1 MTIDLLPRPARR
13 GGECLLIQAVASRPY
28 PSANADKDNGLSNF
42 RLDFFV
48 TQSVGK
54 SSEGKFLQ
62 RLPKR
67 PRLSSKDPEA

>member
-1 MTIDLLPRPARR
+1 MTIDLYPDLPAVEVSVLNPGRR
-13 GGECLLIQAVASRPY
+13 ITTVSVSERRQ
-28 PSANADKDNGLSNF
+28 DNGLSNF

-62 RLPKR
+62 G
-67 PRLSSKDPEA
+67 SSNGPDSHRKTT